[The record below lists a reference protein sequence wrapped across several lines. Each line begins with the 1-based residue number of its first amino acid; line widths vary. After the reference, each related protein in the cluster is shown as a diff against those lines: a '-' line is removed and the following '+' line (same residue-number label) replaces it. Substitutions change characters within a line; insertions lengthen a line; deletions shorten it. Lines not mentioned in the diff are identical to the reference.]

1 MHLQDKVP
9 DLGVD
14 RRPSRPPASAFPAP
28 VEAEAASMP
37 AEDGLRLDE
46 DESIPP
52 PGPEPREAGPQ
63 EPIGGV
69 ELDPSARALA
79 VEDEELVA

>member
-1 MHLQDKVP
+1 
-9 DLGVD
+9 
-14 RRPSRPPASAFPAP
+14 
-28 VEAEAASMP
+28 MP